1 MAYSG
6 WVVSIGPNY
15 ASGHC
20 LRIVLERIVVAAS
33 SMVFCIHIS
42 FSTSQIS
49 NTTFM
54 TLMLPNHWYMD
65 LHGPPKES
73 KFRRRHG

>member
-54 TLMLPNHWYMD
+54 TLNCRVLPPIPNCCGVSPTHD
-65 LHGPPKES
+65 AN
-73 KFRRRHG
+73 